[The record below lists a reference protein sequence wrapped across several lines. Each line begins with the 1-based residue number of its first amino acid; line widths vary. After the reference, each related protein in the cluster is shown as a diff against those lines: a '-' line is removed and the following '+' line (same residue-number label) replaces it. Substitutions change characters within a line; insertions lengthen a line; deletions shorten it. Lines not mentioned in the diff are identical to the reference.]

1 MSKTA
6 DVVAP
11 AAKVAV
17 PNFMKK
23 NLREYGMLISL
34 AVIMVF
40 FQIITGGVLFRPV
53 NLTNLVLQN
62 SFVVIMALGND
73 PNPIIKDSE
82 PSLKTTKW
90 GTIDLGAKG
99 SQKTSLDGIY
109 SGGDAARGGSTAIR
123 AAGGSAEAVA
133 FDVTDRAATAAALE
147 QLLAAGAIQILV
159 NNAGIHADAV
169 FPGMSGKQW
178 DAVINVSLNGFY
190 NVTQPLSMPMIRTRW
205 GRIITISS
213 VAGLTGNRGQVNY
226 SAAKGALHAA
236 SKSLALELASRG
248 ITVNAVAPGIIATD
262 MIEGAFDAETIKQLV
277 PMKRAGQPE
286 EVADLVAFL
295 ASDSAAYISGQVIS
309 INGGMI

>member
-1 MSKTA
+1 
-6 DVVAP
+6 
-11 AAKVAV
+11 
-17 PNFMKK
+17 
-23 NLREYGMLISL
+23 
-34 AVIMVF
+34 
-40 FQIITGGVLFRPV
+40 
-53 NLTNLVLQN
+53 
-62 SFVVIMALGND
+62 
-73 PNPIIKDSE
+73 
-82 PSLKTTKW
+82 
-90 GTIDLGAKG
+90 
-99 SQKTSLDGIY
+99 
-109 SGGDAARGGSTAIR
+109 
-123 AAGGSAEAVA
+123 
-133 FDVTDRAATAAALE
+133 
-147 QLLAAGAIQILV
+147 
-159 NNAGIHADAV
+159 
-169 FPGMSGKQW
+169 MSGEQW
-178 DAVINVSLNGFY
+178 DSVIAVSLNGFY
-190 NVTQPLSMPMIRTRW
+190 NVTQPLTMPMIRTRW